1 MLKENTFYWEF
12 AFKNNVILEN
22 TKKHSSF
29 TKKNFNKNINKFS
42 KKNYTLLQVFVR
54 WSGESLPRF
63 CFYQNLPVAGNCRM
77 CLVDVKGSP
86 KPVVACASPYNPGMK
101 ISVNSPLVRKARENV
116 LEFLLLNHPLDCF
129 ICDQGGECDLQENAQ
144 TFGSDRSR
152 AFLYNKR
159 AVVNK
164 NFGPIVKTEMNRCI
178 HCEGCTRFYNT
189 FSGEPLLGTIGRGW
203 RTEID
208 VYFDQFL
215 KSELSG
221 NIVDRCPVGVFFFKK
236 I

>member
-1 MLKENTFYWEF
+1 MQDPQ
-12 AFKNNVILEN
+12 
-22 TKKHSSF
+22 
-29 TKKNFNKNINKFS
+29 KKNL
-42 KKNYTLLQVFVR
+42 KKKKKKDSSLNQKGLTLLQMFVR
-54 WSGESLPRF
+54 MTGETLPRF
-63 CFYQNLPVAGNCRM
+63 CYYQNLPVAGNCRM

-101 ISVNSPLVRKARENV
+101 ISTTSPLVKKARENV

-144 TFGSDRSR
+144 IFGTDRSR

-164 NFGPIVKTEMNRCI
+164 NLGPIVKTEMNRCI

-189 FSGEPLLGTIGRGW
+189 MTGKPMLGTIGRGW

-208 VYFDQFL
+208 VYFNNFL
-215 KSELSG
+215 RSELSG
-221 NIVDRCPVGVFFFKK
+221 NIVDRCPVGGFLLK
-236 I
+236 